1 MIPNKQSYILGTIYK
16 HLYMKHFKFNN
27 KYVEELLRV
36 ITYENKN
43 CILTGDVN
51 LNLLKHE
58 QSPGV
63 SNF

>member
-1 MIPNKQSYILGTIYK
+1 
-16 HLYMKHFKFNN
+16 MKHFKFNN

-36 ITYENKN
+36 ITHENKN

-63 SNF
+63 NNF